1 MIPAAQ
7 LTQRELEI
15 VSCLVRGM
23 TNREISRELYVAES
37 TVKAHLH
44 STFAKLGVSNRTQA
58 AIVALGLENLPMPGR
73 DLEAASK
80 RG

>member
-1 MIPAAQ
+1 MIPTTK

-15 VSCLVRGM
+15 VACLVRGM
-23 TNREISRELYVAES
+23 TNREISKELFVAES

-58 AIVALGLENLPMPGR
+58 AIVALALDGFPRPDR
-73 DLEAASK
+73 DLESAAK
-80 RG
+80 GR

>member
-1 MIPAAQ
+1 MIPATS

-15 VSCLVRGM
+15 LACLVRGM

-58 AIVALGLENLPMPGR
+58 AIVALALEDLPMTDR
-73 DLEAASK
+73 DLEAVAE
-80 RG
+80 RR

>member
-1 MIPAAQ
+1 MIPTAQ

-58 AIVALGLENLPMPGR
+58 AIVALGLEDLPRPDR

-80 RG
+80 QP

>member
-58 AIVALGLENLPMPGR
+58 AIVGLALDDLPRPDR
-73 DLEAASK
+73 DLESAAK
-80 RG
+80 AR